1 MRKLIVAA
9 VAACSSLITPL
20 GLTAQAAETKP
31 VPIDSFA
38 MRNLV
43 NTVAVSPDGK
53 HLLVMKLLAK
63 GGKYAID
70 IYSTDDF
77 SKPIRTIGADPMEF
91 FVGSPPRWVSDTV
104 IAGGTWKWVRKRVRG
119 PEDTGWDTLLFS
131 YDIEKN
137 KFRQLENKKTRTEGS
152 GFTIL
157 NNLPGEPD
165 EILIATGADVGGELG
180 VDPFARFRPRS
191 YYKYNVKT
199 GGKKLVLKGNEDI
212 FNVTFDGKARPRFA
226 QGVRNGERAF
236 FYRLPDSKDWKEYW
250 TRENGDDYDQ
260 MYRILGG
267 IEGQQGWVKDDPTTA
282 MMISNHGGDKAALWT
297 YDLVNGV
304 FKDKIFE
311 APDAD
316 VLGLQGHSNTWGS
329 PDSDVSTSAIIYS
342 GAKRERHWLD
352 MEEKALHEQMESK
365 IPNAY
370 QISITS
376 RSRDGQTMVVQNTGP
391 RDPGSFWFVKDGK
404 MMLVG
409 SRNPLVKAED
419 LSDVKFIRY
428 PARDG
433 KMIPGY
439 VTIPK
444 GEGPHPLIVLPHGGP
459 HVNEVIVYDEW
470 GQFLANNGYMVLQPQ
485 YRMSVGWGKDHF
497 VSAMGQHG
505 FAMQDDKDDGAK
517 YLVEQGM
524 ADPNRMAM
532 FGWSYGG
539 YAALVAASREP
550 NIYQCVIAGAAVA
563 DPKKSHLQRSRGG
576 SGALKSDMIE
586 DWARARG
593 GFVGI
598 NPIVEIDKV
607 NVPVMMVHGKQDARV
622 LYFHFKDYRTEMER
636 VAKDKQQGSCSGGID
651 DSVCT
656 TTIYRSVRGGGDSVV
671 PVMQTSS
678 EKVGETG
685 REEIRKELFQAKNR
699 FVTLEQADHFSI
711 TLMYEH
717 QKKLYTEML
726 DFLQNDC
733 GPGGL

>member
-1 MRKLIVAA
+1 MRKMIVAA
-9 VAACSSLITPL
+9 VAACSSLIVPL

-31 VPIDSFA
+31 VPIDAFA
-38 MRNLV
+38 MRNMV
-43 NTVAVSPDGK
+43 NSVAVSPDGK
-53 HLLVMKLLAK
+53 HFFIMRLLNK

-77 SKPIRTIGADPMEF
+77 SKPMNTIGADPMDF
-91 FVGSPPRWVSDTV
+91 FPGGAPQWVSDTV
-104 IAGGTWKWVRKRVRG
+104 IVGNTWKWTRKNVRG

-131 YDIEKN
+131 YDIETK
-137 KFRQLENKKTRTEGS
+137 KFKSLEDKRTRTEGA
-152 GFTIL
+152 GFAIV
-157 NNLPGEPD
+157 NALPSEPD
-165 EILIATGADVGGELG
+165 EILIATGADVGGDLG

-191 YYKYNVKT
+191 YFRYNVKT
-199 GGKKLVLKGNEDI
+199 GAQKLVLKGNEDI
-212 FNVTFDGKARPRFA
+212 FGIQFDGKGRPRFA
-226 QGVRNGERAF
+226 QGVRDGERAF
-236 FYRLPDSKDWKEYW
+236 FYRLPDSTEWKEYW

-260 MYRILGG
+260 MYRLLGG
-267 IEGQQGWVKDDPTTA
+267 IEGLAAPVKGDPGTVY
-282 MMISNHGGDKAALWT
+282 MISAHHGDKAALWT
-297 YDLVNGV
+297 YDLATST

-311 APDAD
+311 DEDAD
-316 VLGLQGHSNTWGS
+316 VLGVQSHSNAWGS
-329 PDSDVSTSAIIYS
+329 PDSDVSIVAVRYS
-342 GAKRERHWLD
+342 GAKRERYWLN
-352 MEEKALHEQMESK
+352 MEEKALHEQMEAK
-365 IPNAY
+365 IPHSHHVN
-370 QISITS
+370 ITS

-391 RDPGSFWFVKDGK
+391 RDPGSFWLVKDGK
-404 MMLVG
+404 MMLIG
-409 SRNPLVKAED
+409 SRNPLVKPED
-419 LSDVKFIRY
+419 LSDVKYIRY

-433 KMIPGY
+433 KIIPGY

-459 HVNEVIVYDEW
+459 HVNEIIAYDEW

-485 YRMSVGWGKDHF
+485 YRMSVGWGREHF
-497 VSAMGQHG
+497 DSAMGQHG
-505 FAMQDDKDDGAK
+505 LDMQDDKDDGAL

-524 ADPNRMAM
+524 ADPDRMAM

-563 DPKKSHLQRSRGG
+563 DPKKVYLKRARGG
-576 SGALKSDMIE
+576 SGPLKDDMIT

-598 NPIVEIDKV
+598 NPIEEMEKV
-607 NVPVMMVHGKQDARV
+607 NVPVMMVHPKQDARV
-622 LYFHFKDYRTEMER
+622 LYFNFKDYRNEMER
-636 VAKDKQQGSCSGGID
+636 VAKSKEIGSCSGGVD

-656 TTIYRSVRGGGDSVV
+656 TTLYPNPRKSADAVI
-671 PVMQTSS
+671 PVMQISQG
-678 EKVGETG
+678 VGTKTG
-685 REEIRKELFQAKNR
+685 VPFKAKNR
-699 FVTLEQADHFSI
+699 FVTLEQADHFSV